1 MTFFSSFELS
11 PKRAAVIYIFA
22 SSFLFAIMNIFVK
35 LCYEIPTYQ
44 IIYSRGII
52 NIFLCYIVLINTNDS
67 LFTKDSK
74 TNKLLMIR
82 GIMGGIALG
91 LYFHALK
98 LLPLSTANILMRM
111 NPLWVGMIG
120 AIFYKE
126 NFGLSNFLV
135 MITSFTGIIM
145 IIKPGFIWGTA
156 IYKNDNAEESTLGVF
171 MCLINGILSA
181 LIMLTI
187 RQLKVL
193 LYKKFFYH

>member
-1 MTFFSSFELS
+1 
-11 PKRAAVIYIFA
+11 
-22 SSFLFAIMNIFVK
+22 MNIFVK
-35 LCYEIPTYQ
+35 FCYDIPTYQ

-52 NIFLCYIVLINTNDS
+52 NILLCYIVLINTNDS
-67 LFTKDSK
+67 LITKDSN
-74 TNKLLMIR
+74 TNRLLMIR

-111 NPLWVGMIG
+111 NPLWVGIIG

-126 NFGLSNFLV
+126 RFGLLNLLV

-145 IIKPGFIWGTA
+145 IIKPDFIWGAA
-156 IYKNDNAEESTLGVF
+156 IYKDASAEQSTLGVF
-171 MCLINGILSA
+171 LCLLNGILSA

-187 RQLKVL
+187 RQLKV
-193 LYKKFFYH
+193 